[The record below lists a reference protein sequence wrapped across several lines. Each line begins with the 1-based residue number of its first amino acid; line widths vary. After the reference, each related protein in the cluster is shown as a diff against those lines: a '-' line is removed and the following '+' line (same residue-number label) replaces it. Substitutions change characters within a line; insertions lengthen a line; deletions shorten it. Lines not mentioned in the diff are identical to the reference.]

1 MVIWFRWF
9 SFFKLFDFQVPSLS
23 FRGWCT
29 TVDDFGNLAWKPLWD
44 VFETLV
50 NDSWMN
56 YLLSGFRIS
65 FKHLEGDFWEI
76 WAEKNYQPAKTNN
89 DVNLGGGFKYFL
101 FSPLLGEMI
110 QFDQYFS
117 NWLKLPTRSVCS
129 GFFLAFWL
137 WMFFLMCFRKVQ
149 WESSGEMDIMMLVS
163 NLHILDFKP
172 PGGHWHPA
180 GWGST
185 PIPTLLNVLPECC
198 FKKISYAL
206 GRLTWNLQKSPHL
219 ERNMIRTKPPWGRV
233 PCHFSGV

>member
-163 NLHILDFKP
+163 NLHIFDFKP
-172 PGGHWHPA
+172 PGRHCHPA

-206 GRLTWNLQKSPHL
+206 GRSTWNLQKSPHL